1 MVPGYHRIQFGP
13 RSAFIQAESIGTAVL
28 NSWRIGETGNLN
40 LVSERDSALVF
51 HMFSGF
57 PALLQQLGNEAG
69 PTGLVTRTHAAAA
82 VTVEILMKL
91 DEVTPV

>member
-1 MVPGYHRIQFGP
+1 MK
-13 RSAFIQAESIGTAVL
+13 TA
-28 NSWRIGETGNLN
+28 GNLN
-40 LVSERDSALVF
+40 LVGERDSAPVF
-51 HMFSGF
+51 QFSGF